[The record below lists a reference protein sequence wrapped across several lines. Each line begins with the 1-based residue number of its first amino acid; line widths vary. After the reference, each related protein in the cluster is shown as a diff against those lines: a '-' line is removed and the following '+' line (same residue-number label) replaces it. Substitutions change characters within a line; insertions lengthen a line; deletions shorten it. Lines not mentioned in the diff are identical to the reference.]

1 MAESFEDRYMDVLQ
15 NIESAIVGTYRQHP
29 ELSDRNVKDVLD
41 ILTRSY
47 EVEARGHSLPAPK
60 FSSPTKELYENVRS
74 MCDWRLGKGA
84 LIDESGQPLEREMS
98 PKTINEILACLK
110 RIRLSL
116 KTHKSGGRHGYLD
129 FVRQFVR

>member
-41 ILTRSY
+41 VLIRSY
-47 EVEARGHSLPAPK
+47 QIEARGHSLPALR
-60 FSSPTKELYENVRS
+60 FSSATKELYENVRS
-74 MCDWRLGKGA
+74 ICNWRLGKES
-84 LIDESGQPLEREMS
+84 LTDEGGQPLELEIS
-98 PKTINEILACLK
+98 PQTIAGIIACLK

-116 KTHKSGGRHGYLD
+116 KTHKSGGRRGYLD
-129 FVRQFVR
+129 FVSQFVP

>member
-1 MAESFEDRYMDVLQ
+1 MADSFEDRYMDVLQ

-41 ILTRSY
+41 VLIRSY
-47 EVEARGHSLPAPK
+47 QIEARGHSLPAPR

-74 MCDWRLGKGA
+74 MCNWRLGKES
-84 LIDESGQPLEREMS
+84 LTDEGGQPLELEMS
-98 PKTINEILACLK
+98 PKTINEIIACLK

-116 KTHKSGGRHGYLD
+116 KTHKSGGRRGYLD
-129 FVRQFVR
+129 FVSQFVP

>member
-110 RIRLSL
+110 RIRLSI
-116 KTHKSGGRHGYLD
+116 KTHKSGERHGYLD
-129 FVRQFVR
+129 FVRQFVP

>member
-47 EVEARGHSLPAPK
+47 AVEARGHSLPAPK

-110 RIRLSL
+110 RIRLSI
-116 KTHKSGGRHGYLD
+116 KTHKSGERHGYLD
-129 FVRQFVR
+129 FVRQFVP

>member
-74 MCDWRLGKGA
+74 MCDWRLGKES

>member
-1 MAESFEDRYMDVLQ
+1 MAESFADRYIDVLQ

-47 EVEARGHSLPAPK
+47 KVEARGHSLPAPR
-60 FSSPTKELYENVRS
+60 FSSPMKELYENIRS
-74 MCDWRLGKGA
+74 MCDWRLGKEA
-84 LIDESGQPLEREMS
+84 LLDESGQPLELEMS
-98 PKTINEILACLK
+98 PKTIDEISACLK

-116 KTHKSGGRHGYLD
+116 KTHKSGGRRGYLD
-129 FVRQFVR
+129 FVSQFVP